1 MRPLSPRNS
10 KMYNNLSSGPASSR
24 RQQGFSLVELMA
36 GVLISLIGSLIIFQV
51 FAVSEGQKRTATSGS
66 DAQQSGGFAM
76 YQLERIIRG
85 AGSGFARGDIQSL
98 WGCELNAF
106 RDGAQILPSPA
117 PFPAPFNVVAQN
129 VRLAPVVIE
138 DGGTDNPDIIRV
150 IYGRADIL
158 NIPVQIKGTPSA
170 TSVNL
175 LNTVGIRKDDL
186 LLAFESGKECTIVQ
200 ATDNLVRL
208 DADDVVNLL
217 PNPVNLGTG
226 AYNNSATGLAAYSS
240 SGRIVD
246 IGNAT
251 MSGSRPGFMLF
262 GIDNRS
268 QLVSYDLLKLDDVSP
283 PASQPIADNIVNLQA
298 AYGIDNNGDNVVDA
312 WTAPVNDFSADSLSN
327 GTAKAASAL
336 ASIKAIRLAIIA
348 RSALFER
355 ELVTGQDW
363 SLFSDNATIEVKGK
377 LTNDERHFRYHVFDV
392 VIPLR
397 NMLLIPNS

>member
-1 MRPLSPRNS
+1 
-10 KMYNNLSSGPASSR
+10 
-24 RQQGFSLVELMA
+24 
-36 GVLISLIGSLIIFQV
+36 
-51 FAVSEGQKRTATSGS
+51 
-66 DAQQSGGFAM
+66 
-76 YQLERIIRG
+76 
-85 AGSGFARGDIQSL
+85 
-98 WGCELNAF
+98 
-106 RDGAQILPSPA
+106 
-117 PFPAPFNVVAQN
+117 
-129 VRLAPVVIE
+129 
-138 DGGTDNPDIIRV
+138 V

-170 TSVNL
+170 TSVSL
-175 LNTVGIRKDDL
+175 LNTVGIRKNDL

-200 ATDNLVRL
+200 ATDNLVKV
-208 DADDVVNLL
+208 DAEDVVDTL
-217 PNPVNLGTG
+217 PNPINLGSG
-226 AYNNSATGLAAYSS
+226 AYNNSATGLSAYSS

-251 MSGSRPGFMLF
+251 ESGSRPGFLLF

-268 QLVSYDLLKLDDVSP
+268 QLVSYDLLNLDDVSP
-283 PASQPIADNIVNLQA
+283 PASQPIADNIVNLQG
-298 AYGIDNNGDNVVDA
+298 AYGIDNNGDNVVDVWA
-312 WTAPVNDFSADSLSN
+312 APVNNFSADSLSD
-327 GTAKAASAL
+327 GSPKAASAL

-355 ELVTGQDW
+355 EMVSGQDW

>member
-1 MRPLSPRNS
+1 MHN
-10 KMYNNLSSGPASSR
+10 KLSSGSSNNKR
-24 RQQGFSLVELMA
+24 HQGFSLVELMA

-85 AGSGFARGDIQSL
+85 AGSGFAQGEIQSL

-106 RDGAQILPSPA
+106 RDGAKILPAPA
-117 PFPAPFNVVAQN
+117 PFPAPFNGVAQN

-138 DGGTDNPDIIRV
+138 DGGTDNSDIIRV

-170 TSVNL
+170 NSVNL
-175 LNTVGIRKDDL
+175 LNTVGIRENDL
-186 LLAFESGKECTIVQ
+186 LLAFENGKECTIVQ
-200 ATDNLVRL
+200 ATDNLVKA
-208 DADDVVNLL
+208 DAPDVVDLL
-217 PNPVNLGTG
+217 PNPINLGSG
-226 AYNNSATGLAAYSS
+226 AYNNNATGLSAYSS
-240 SGRIVD
+240 SGRLVD

-251 MSGSRPGFMLF
+251 ASGSRPGFLLF

-268 QLVSYDLLKLDDVSP
+268 QLVSYDLLNLDDASP
-283 PASQPIADNIVNLQA
+283 PASQPLSDNIVNLQA
-298 AYGIDNNGDNVVDA
+298 AYGIDNNGDNVVDIWA
-312 WTAPVNDFSADSLSN
+312 APVNDFSADSLSD
-327 GTAKAASAL
+327 GSPKAASAL

-355 ELVTGQDW
+355 EIVTGQDW
-363 SLFSDNATIEVKGK
+363 SVFSDNATIEVKGQ
-377 LTNDERHFRYHVFDV
+377 LTNNERHFRYHVFDV

-397 NMLLIPNS
+397 NMLLISNS

>member
-1 MRPLSPRNS
+1 
-10 KMYNNLSSGPASSR
+10 
-24 RQQGFSLVELMA
+24 
-36 GVLISLIGSLIIFQV
+36 
-51 FAVSEGQKRTATSGS
+51 
-66 DAQQSGGFAM
+66 M

-170 TSVNL
+170 TSVSL
-175 LNTVGIRKDDL
+175 LNTVGIRKNDL

-200 ATDNLVRL
+200 ATDNLVKV
-208 DADDVVNLL
+208 DAEDVVDTL
-217 PNPVNLGTG
+217 PNPINLGSG
-226 AYNNSATGLAAYSS
+226 AYNNSATGLSAYSS

-251 MSGSRPGFMLF
+251 ESGSRPGFLLF

-268 QLVSYDLLKLDDVSP
+268 QLVSYDLLNLDDVSP
-283 PASQPIADNIVNLQA
+283 PASQPIADNIVNLQG
-298 AYGIDNNGDNVVDA
+298 AYGIDNNGDNVVDVWA
-312 WTAPVNDFSADSLSN
+312 APVNNFSADSLSD
-327 GTAKAASAL
+327 GSPKAASAL

-355 ELVTGQDW
+355 EMVSGQDW